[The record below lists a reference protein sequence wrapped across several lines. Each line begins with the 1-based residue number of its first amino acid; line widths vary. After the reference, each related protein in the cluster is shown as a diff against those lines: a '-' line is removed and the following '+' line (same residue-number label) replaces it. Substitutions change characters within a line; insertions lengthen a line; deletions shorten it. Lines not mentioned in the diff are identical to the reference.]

1 MDVDFYLSDV
11 HVGDFGLV
19 SEEGTTVSRF
29 VLCRRQSSDYTD
41 VGALSVDEDGD
52 ILVARRFKK
61 ELTVF
66 QIEHAMATP
75 IGDVGQQVWKG
86 ALQLADY
93 VVHNAAHFTGAAI
106 LELGAG
112 TGLASLVAGTL
123 AKRVFSTDVGQSILD
138 ICQRNVSHNLTT
150 LMRGDDLEIL
160 VRELDWTKPFQ
171 ATGAYSWTDSDYQK
185 LKDVSCIIAAD
196 VVYDNSITDAFFQCL
211 VALTT
216 KVAHSVCILISL
228 EKRIN
233 FTLENMAPASP
244 AYQYFRHCLSREYT
258 DSLGRQLIFS
268 ARQLGADFPQSFEY
282 ERVEQLELWELTVQI
297 C

>member
-75 IGDVGQQVWKG
+75 IGDVGQQVGLRVARISKYASRALASDQVWKG

-160 VRELDWTKPFQ
+160 
-171 ATGAYSWTDSDYQK
+171 
-185 LKDVSCIIAAD
+185 AD
-196 VVYDNSITDAFFQCL
+196 VLAGY
-211 VALTT
+211 
-216 KVAHSVCILISL
+216 L
-228 EKRIN
+228 ETPLSQI
-233 FTLENMAPASP
+233 AS
-244 AYQYFRHCLSREYT
+244 S
-258 DSLGRQLIFS
+258 SS
-268 ARQLGADFPQSFEY
+268 S
-282 ERVEQLELWELTVQI
+282 
-297 C
+297 